1 MKLINLLII
10 SFLLFADNGYC
21 QNTDSV
27 LYQLDSFV
35 EFPFS
40 GQTRNQIILYIDST
54 FRWIDYFTD
63 KTDSFDNYLK
73 WEKSEK
79 IGIWTLSGKRT
90 LILKFGDIRFY
101 FKKYKNTIKT
111 RNLIKS
117 EKGNG
122 YLYRQ
127 QKRISYKMIKQ

>member
-1 MKLINLLII
+1 
-10 SFLLFADNGYC
+10 
-21 QNTDSV
+21 

-90 LILKFGDIRFY
+90 LVLKFGDIRFY